1 MRPAQYCFICGPEN
15 PIGLKLKFA
24 QQGAGVRAE
33 FTPARWHVGFEGV
46 VHGGILAALLDD
58 AMANIWFVRG
68 EEALTAKLEVRF
80 RRAVQPGER
89 LVVTAQ
95 PTGKRGA
102 LVTARAE
109 VCGADGSVVAEGTGF
124 LAIQSSG

>member
-1 MRPAQYCFICGPEN
+1 MRPAQYCFVCGPEN

-24 QQGAGVRAE
+24 QQGTGVRAE

-89 LVVTAQ
+89 LIVTAQ

-102 LVTARAE
+102 LVTAHAE
-109 VCGADGSVVAEGTGF
+109 VCGADGSIVAEGTGF
-124 LAIQSSG
+124 LAIQSPG